1 MTAQDSDLDRS
12 VYLKYWAAR
21 PSALVAAR
29 RDDDWIDSG
38 DFYETYERYKREI
51 EAEIGRISLVRAGSM
66 DRDSIDY
73 PAAHIMQ
80 TKGKMLRPFLTLLS
94 CEASGGR
101 PREVLKG
108 ASAIEVAHMAS
119 LVHDDIID
127 DSDIRR
133 GRSSVHKEFGSH
145 EALLVGD
152 FLIFNAYAGTLR
164 LADSLPL
171 ERVVGSLRNLTDRA
185 VEIVRGQY
193 LEYSKRGRLDLSVE
207 DYTEI
212 VTLKTGKQFNGAC
225 QAGSILGGAPREMSD
240 RLGAYGENLGI
251 AFQIKDD
258 VLSVA
263 GTAETIFKP
272 PETDLTARLVTLPV
286 ILALADGK
294 ESVSRKIRE
303 IYAKES
309 LSPGDHDELRE
320 VLTGCGAVE
329 RSMQSCR
336 DYANKALSLASELPP
351 SGAKELLMG
360 ISMFIVERDS

>member
-1 MTAQDSDLDRS
+1 LF
-12 VYLKYWAAR
+12 AA
-21 PSALVAAR
+21 S
-29 RDDDWIDSG
+29 DDWIDSG

-51 EAEIGRISLVRAGSM
+51 EAEMARISLVKPAGAGE
-66 DRDSIDY
+66 DSIDR
-73 PAAHIMQ
+73 PTAHTMR

-94 CEASGGR
+94 CEAIGGR
-101 PREVLKG
+101 PRDVLKG
-108 ASAIEVAHMAS
+108 AAAIEVAHMAS

-127 DSDIRR
+127 DSDVRR
-133 GRSSVHKEFGSH
+133 GRPSVHKEYGKH

-152 FLIFNAYAGTLR
+152 FLIFNAYAGTLL

-171 ERVVGSLRNLTDRA
+171 DRVVGSLRNLTERA

-193 LEYSKRGRLDLSVE
+193 LEYAKRGRLDLSID

-225 QAGSILGGAPREMSD
+225 QAGSILGGAGKEMTE

-263 GTAETIFKP
+263 GDADTIFKP

-286 ILALADGK
+286 ILALAQGDDA
-294 ESVSRKIRE
+294 VSAKIKE
-303 IYAKES
+303 IYAKET
-309 LSPGDHDELRE
+309 LSPGDHEELRD

-329 RSMQSCR
+329 QSMQVCR
-336 DYANKALSLASELPP
+336 EYATKALDLASGLPA